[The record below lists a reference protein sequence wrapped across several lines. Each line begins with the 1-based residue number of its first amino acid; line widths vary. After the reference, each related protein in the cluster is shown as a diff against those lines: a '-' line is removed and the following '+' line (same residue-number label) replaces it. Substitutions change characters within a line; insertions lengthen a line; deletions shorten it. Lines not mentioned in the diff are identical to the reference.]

1 MEINKYENLDTEE
14 NKVVGKVSDNGNSPG
29 ARVTEN
35 EVVDVEERLHVTEV
49 APDGTVV
56 DIDKRTDTTNAE
68 KKKSVPK
75 KALIV
80 GCLALLMLVAAILMV
95 KSSSSDPVKKNITVA
110 AGKSKTAAVPGFNPE
125 YASKNLMASTD
136 VPNTNTMPAGT
147 QQQQQIPANIPP
159 GLKGNIPPYAP
170 PSQSPIFG
178 STIQTIPATTG
189 GGTQNFMDV
198 PVTQQG
204 SAGALPLTSN
214 AQKNPSAGTP
224 NGTASNY
231 NSGSGNT
238 AGKATGSGGGGSR
251 SGRSGY
257 LSNGGS
263 LSNQAGGA
271 SSLPESEQMASS
283 SSAPASQSSYFL
295 YAKAAGGGVSNN
307 SSRGADNADYTAS
320 DTGQNNKESPMVVV
334 RAGDNARP
342 PFGTM
347 LPLQTLGAIDTLGQ
361 TQLVRMVLSRTMR
374 GEGWLLER
382 GTVFVGRAA
391 GGRGSRAYV
400 QVIGYLD
407 NRNNSFVR
415 IGGDLQGVDG
425 AGGLQGERKKIGS
438 RWLKVLRQ
446 IGDRAYQ
453 TANTWISRNGSGT
466 NITLPPN
473 AQIGISNGGNSRD
486 IEYVYVKPGSF
497 GYFLVNDLPADAAA
511 RTASLPHSDSTDLN
525 VGVQEVGNYISD
537 EQVVNL
543 MSEGDAEKIK
553 QNLPRIRPEYREAV
567 LNILKSKQPN

>member
-1 MEINKYENLDTEE
+1 MELKKYEELDKEAKRVADNE
-14 NKVVGKVSDNGNSPG
+14 NSADVSF
-29 ARVTEN
+29 
-35 EVVDVEERLHVTEV
+35 TEV
-49 APDGTVV
+49 APDGETRFTEISPDGKIDVV
-56 DIDKRTDTTNAE
+56 EIDKRTDTDAE
-68 KKKSVPK
+68 KKKSAPK
-75 KALIV
+75 KALII
-80 GCLALLMLVAAILMV
+80 GGLALLMLVAVILMV

-136 VPNTNTMPAGT
+136 VPNANMMPAGT
-147 QQQQQIPANIPP
+147 QQQQIPANIAP

-178 STIQTIPATTG
+178 STIQTIPAATG

-204 SAGALPLTSN
+204 SAGAQPLTSN
-214 AQKNPSAGTP
+214 AQKIPSAGTP

-295 YAKAAGGGVSNN
+295 YAKAAGGGVGNN
-307 SSRGADNADYTAS
+307 SSRVADNADYTAS
-320 DTGQNNKESPMVVV
+320 DTGQNNKESTMVVV

-361 TQLVRMVLSRTMR
+361 TQLVRMVLSRSMK

-497 GYFLVNDLPADAAA
+497 GYFLVNDLPADATVE
-511 RTASLPHSDSTDLN
+511 TAVLPHSDSTDLN
-525 VGVQEVGNYISD
+525 VGATATGNYISD

>member
-1 MEINKYENLDTEE
+1 MEVKKHEEFDNEAKRVADNENSAD
-14 NKVVGKVSDNGNSPG
+14 VSF
-29 ARVTEN
+29 
-35 EVVDVEERLHVTEV
+35 TEV
-49 APDGTVV
+49 APDGETRFTEISPDGKIDVV
-56 DIDKRTDTTNAE
+56 EIDKRTDTDAE
-68 KKKSVPK
+68 KKKSAPK
-75 KALIV
+75 RALIV
-80 GCLALLMLVAAILMV
+80 GGLALLMLVAAILMV

-147 QQQQQIPANIPP
+147 QQQQIPANIPP

-204 SAGALPLTSN
+204 SAGAQPLTSN

-361 TQLVRMVLSRTMR
+361 TQLVRMVLSRSMK

-497 GYFLVNDLPADAAA
+497 GYFLVNDLPADATVE
-511 RTASLPHSDSTDLN
+511 TASLPHSDSTDLN
-525 VGVQEVGNYISD
+525 VGAQANGNYISD